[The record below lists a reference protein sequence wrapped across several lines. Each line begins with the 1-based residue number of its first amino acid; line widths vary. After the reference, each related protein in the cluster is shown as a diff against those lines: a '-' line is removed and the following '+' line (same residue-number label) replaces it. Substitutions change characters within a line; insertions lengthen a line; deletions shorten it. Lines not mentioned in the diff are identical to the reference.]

1 MSVRMSRGKVLP
13 NAQLAVAPSDAYAGS
28 RGLDAE
34 IYTEV
39 PSRVTLETLLSGTV
53 PPTGGL
59 VKIAADA
66 ASYSY
71 VIDLSLRVEVRKLFD
86 LNVQKLSF
94 SAQLTVTLEWLVDEG
109 VYEAYAAFWD
119 AYRPQLWLP
128 ASSRPGDV
136 MKGAS
141 KKTTTRQYAKAHSP
155 AVASQRMRHVSLEV
169 TDTFT
174 FKQPFDLRTFPF
186 DTQALQVVFESPPVE
201 VWGRRFGAR
210 LRAPLHEPHVV
221 AAGADLLPSND
232 ICFVYG
238 VAGGFPEAPK
248 ALAARGERFPERTA
262 AVLIFVERDPTGVV
276 NNVIVPTALFQLL
289 SLVANW
295 IDPCALQFRL
305 GVNLTILLTMAAKQV
320 YVSSLLPRVAFLTPP
335 ELAVN
340 WTIFLLFVQ
349 SWLKVVSAH
358 LCFPRIRR
366 PFLTVRDFYYEKKI
380 RKTSGA
386 DAPWLASSVVDR
398 ACEVFTLAVFLGTS
412 LHVLRLYLARRTLR
426 RKLQDARANR
436 DDGFFRRYGER
447 NYDFCNAAQAEVLTE
462 GPKMFLCYTEDD
474 SAGASLNG
482 DDHRVIVFDIGTG
495 EVKALRYA
503 FSPAAGVSVV
513 EIASKR
519 EPLSEALRE
528 GGAALD
534 AFVAWFSDV
543 LYADVVLDGGG
554 GAYGSWAA
562 AGLAWR
568 GPVVAS
574 VKPGSLA
581 DAAGVR
587 AGWCLWGGP
596 PLDAADGSAATRA
609 SVPMDAD
616 VVNMSH
622 RRFEEQLSTTLE
634 FLRSKKIPKSVCRKV
649 KEYYYLRYNDGRLYD
664 EAMILDNLSPELRK
678 EVWRCSSRELIPKVP
693 LFREHT
699 TAFFDALAVNLTPT
713 MWFPGDVIVQEGSVG
728 KHVFFIHT
736 GLCSLHLRSVEDDD
750 VRILADGCFF
760 GEAAILLKTKRSC
773 TVRACTMVETFVVE
787 EDVFTEVCDEFPE
800 IADYLHKLARQ
811 RQTWLK
817 HLDISRAY
825 RGVDAKVV
833 HPDYVDPE
841 DALTP
846 LFQLLS
852 IELGP
857 THRLG
862 RHAMHDNAHAHG
874 DNSLRHSLHRALS
887 KKKEENERR
896 DTRRMSALSTILHK
910 NTSNLP
916 SPPTRP
922 DAPSNV
928 LLEIDASSTTGAG
941 GRRAPAQKR
950 AAIHSSMMGG
960 VKAPLASAAHMNQI
974 LHESASH
981 DVVASHQH
989 EGEHF
994 QYRARVR
1001 RTSATVRSA
1010 RKTRGE

>member
-136 MKGAS
+136 MSGAS

-238 VAGGFPEAPK
+238 VGGFPEAPK

-262 AVLIFVERDPTGVV
+262 AVLIFVERDPTGIV

-534 AFVAWFSDV
+534 AFVEWFSDV

-554 GAYGSWAA
+554 GAYESWAA

-596 PLDAADGSAATRA
+596 PLDAAGDSAATRA

-616 VVNMSH
+616 LVFPDLAKGACALRFLKEFTVVDVDPRNYSTVAAARGPVVFLGTGSWFRTAQGRALEAAVAFVTRVHAMHPSWRLQKLTDVDECWYELIAVRYAAALH
-622 RRFEEQLSTTLE
+622 PGVADEPGGVVSVGQGSMQLSLKFDADGPDRLTPWLQPLGNLEGRRTIGALRGGTVRAAVAAWDATVRRRLQLWLDEHGLLDGDGNPRRAVVEPGREVLCIAGCFHAAVAALGLDAGASPSPPFAAGRVVAGFRDRRDAILRDVGDRAAVDERAQQTVITDLSNLTLCA
-634 FLRSKKIPKSVCRKV
+634 RI
-649 KEYYYLRYNDGRLYD
+649 
-664 EAMILDNLSPELRK
+664 
-678 EVWRCSSRELIPKVP
+678 
-693 LFREHT
+693 
-699 TAFFDALAVNLTPT
+699 FDALLDADAPVRFARNWTIQPKPRT
-713 MWFPGDVIVQEGSVG
+713 AAAPPAAPITFRTTWSAGWF
-728 KHVFFIHT
+728 
-736 GLCSLHLRSVEDDD
+736 LHELDTRGVE
-750 VRILADGCFF
+750 V
-760 GEAAILLKTKRSC
+760 
-773 TVRACTMVETFVVE
+773 
-787 EDVFTEVCDEFPE
+787 
-800 IADYLHKLARQ
+800 
-811 RQTWLK
+811 
-817 HLDISRAY
+817 
-825 RGVDAKVV
+825 GVDALKNST
-833 HPDYVDPE
+833 
-841 DALTP
+841 TP
-846 LFQLLS
+846 F
-852 IELGP
+852 
-857 THRLG
+857 
-862 RHAMHDNAHAHG
+862 
-874 DNSLRHSLHRALS
+874 
-887 KKKEENERR
+887 
-896 DTRRMSALSTILHK
+896 SASDVAGYSRGLY
-910 NTSNLP
+910 
-916 SPPTRP
+916 RG
-922 DAPSNV
+922 
-928 LLEIDASSTTGAG
+928 DASPK
-941 GRRAPAQKR
+941 RAPRADAR
-950 AAIHSSMMGG
+950 AAE
-960 VKAPLASAAHMNQI
+960 AEAA
-974 LHESASH
+974 
-981 DVVASHQH
+981 
-989 EGEHF
+989 
-994 QYRARVR
+994 
-1001 RTSATVRSA
+1001 
-1010 RKTRGE
+1010 

>member
-136 MKGAS
+136 MKGAP

-609 SVPMDAD
+609 SVPMD
-616 VVNMSH
+616 
-622 RRFEEQLSTTLE
+622 
-634 FLRSKKIPKSVCRKV
+634 
-649 KEYYYLRYNDGRLYD
+649 
-664 EAMILDNLSPELRK
+664 
-678 EVWRCSSRELIPKVP
+678 
-693 LFREHT
+693 
-699 TAFFDALAVNLTPT
+699 
-713 MWFPGDVIVQEGSVG
+713 PGDVIVQEGSVG

>member
-248 ALAARGERFPERTA
+248 ALAARGEKFPERTA

-554 GAYGSWAA
+554 GAYASWAA
-562 AGLAWR
+562 TGLAWR

-609 SVPMDAD
+609 SVPMD
-616 VVNMSH
+616 
-622 RRFEEQLSTTLE
+622 
-634 FLRSKKIPKSVCRKV
+634 
-649 KEYYYLRYNDGRLYD
+649 
-664 EAMILDNLSPELRK
+664 
-678 EVWRCSSRELIPKVP
+678 
-693 LFREHT
+693 
-699 TAFFDALAVNLTPT
+699 
-713 MWFPGDVIVQEGSVG
+713 PGDVIVQEGSVG

>member
-248 ALAARGERFPERTA
+248 ALAARGEKFPERTA
-262 AVLIFVERDPTGVV
+262 AVLIFVERDPTGIV

-554 GAYGSWAA
+554 GAYASWAA
-562 AGLAWR
+562 TGLAWR

-609 SVPMDAD
+609 SVPMD
-616 VVNMSH
+616 
-622 RRFEEQLSTTLE
+622 
-634 FLRSKKIPKSVCRKV
+634 
-649 KEYYYLRYNDGRLYD
+649 
-664 EAMILDNLSPELRK
+664 
-678 EVWRCSSRELIPKVP
+678 
-693 LFREHT
+693 
-699 TAFFDALAVNLTPT
+699 
-713 MWFPGDVIVQEGSVG
+713 PGDVIVQEGSVG

>member
-248 ALAARGERFPERTA
+248 ALAARGEKFPERTA

-609 SVPMDAD
+609 SVPMD
-616 VVNMSH
+616 
-622 RRFEEQLSTTLE
+622 
-634 FLRSKKIPKSVCRKV
+634 
-649 KEYYYLRYNDGRLYD
+649 
-664 EAMILDNLSPELRK
+664 
-678 EVWRCSSRELIPKVP
+678 
-693 LFREHT
+693 
-699 TAFFDALAVNLTPT
+699 
-713 MWFPGDVIVQEGSVG
+713 PGDVIVQEGSVG